1 MADTRYTYTIKQLAD
16 EKQLD
21 PQTVRRLIL
30 AGELKAVKWG
40 RSWRIPPAAVEEFET
55 RNTVSEPS
63 QGALSST
70 SAGQKEAELELEA
83 HERMISRRQDAALRI
98 AECETA

>member
-1 MADTRYTYTIKQLAD
+1 MADTRYAYTIKQLAD

-40 RSWRIPPAAVEEFET
+40 RSWRKPPAAVEEFE
-55 RNTVSEPS
+55 RENTVSDAS
-63 QGALSST
+63 QGALSSKP
-70 SAGQKEAELELEA
+70 AGQSEP
-83 HERMISRRQDAALRI
+83 ERARERDRMFRARISGREHGKRLRG
-98 AECETA
+98 E